1 MEDEE
6 EYEDENLYHKINI
19 ARKIFKFSL
28 ILILIIVIYNLRD
41 KDITKEN
48 DFNLNQNNEQ
58 NKTIQNKSLIIDV
71 NNINNKNNTNN
82 NNDNNNNDNNTTKNN
97 NNNNDKINS
106 DNQTQINII
115 PNITNIINGELIKIS
130 TYNHISYQNY
140 PSDFQKVVYFNMP
153 SFNYSFSNIFNKTKF
168 EYNIGIYDE
177 KGNLYSPSNL
187 TLHYDLKFICFME
200 IPNLNQTIYSIA
212 NNYENKYINCKEYF
226 NLGEEV
232 KYGIRIYNQKSFLIL
247 YLPSENIIN
256 YDDINHTNDNMFD
269 PDKIKQD
276 YISSYKEAFTNAA
289 NKSYYLKREYLRPP
303 NLDLRRNNASFDEN
317 WNFNNFYNDYFCF
330 CVGDKCFEKEVTKQ
344 CKYLF
349 YMTIIEKYK
358 NLYPK
363 TEYVFAD
370 FIFNYLSSDDA
381 YPIFQE
387 MIEQH
392 YPAHYITEN
401 QQIIDKYCPN
411 DIYLDECEPIIYVNT
426 KIYIDYA
433 DSIEKYLTLILK
445 TKAFIT
451 CRSTDSNKVGFL
463 LYMIDYITYIAIG
476 HGVCYF
482 KDYLFSNRRI
492 YGPDMNDKVLIP
504 PSEPLIAIA
513 VKFGWNID
521 NIIKINLPKWDK
533 YDGNNKVIIENYN
546 NNIANNSILI
556 MFTYRMTRI
565 AWNYNMSQYYFENIT
580 KLIFNER
587 LQKELKENNITLYF
601 SLHRMVNPGYQKK
614 YKQKLKQYNNV
625 KVLQQNSLSECLSK
639 TNLVITDFSS
649 ILFDLMYR
657 NKPFIIYL
665 PDGDDPLIDQ
675 LYTPDYINLI
685 KRMNNREF
693 NIANICNNVE
703 ETVDKIIYYIKNK
716 FQIDRELKKF
726 FDYIGLKNE
735 GSNIQKFIDYL
746 TAL

>member
-6 EYEDENLYHKINI
+6 EYEDEYLYKKINL
-19 ARKIFKFSL
+19 ARKIVKFSIIA
-28 ILILIIVIYNLRD
+28 ILFIVSYNLRD
-41 KDITKEN
+41 KNKTKEN
-48 DFNLNQNNEQ
+48 ILNLKENNKE
-58 NKTIQNKSLIIDV
+58 NNTIPNNNSNYNNS
-71 NNINNKNNTNN
+71 NNI
-82 NNDNNNNDNNTTKNN
+82 DR
-97 NNNNDKINS
+97 I
-106 DNQTQINII
+106 QTNII
-115 PNITNIINGELIKIS
+115 NVTNIINGDRIKIS
-130 TYNHISYQNY
+130 EYNNITYQNNF
-140 PSDFQKVVYFNMP
+140 DFPKVVYFNMP
-153 SFNYSFSNIFNKTKF
+153 FINYSFSNKFNKTKL

-177 KGNLYSPSNL
+177 KEKRQSPSDL

-200 IPNLNQTIYSIA
+200 IPNINKIIYSIA
-212 NNYENKYINCKEYF
+212 NNHKNKYINCKEYF
-226 NLGEEV
+226 NLGENI
-232 KYGIRIYNQKSFLIL
+232 KYGIKIYNQKSFLMI
-247 YLPSENIIN
+247 YLPFENIIN
-256 YDDINHTNDNMFD
+256 YDDVNHTNDNMFD
-269 PDKIKQD
+269 PYKVKQE
-276 YISSYKEAFTNAA
+276 YISSYNETFTNAL

-303 NLDLRRNNASFDEN
+303 NFDLRRNNATFDED

-330 CVGDKCFEKEVTKQ
+330 CVGDKCFDKEVTKG
-344 CKYLF
+344 CKYKF

-401 QQIIDKYCPN
+401 PQIIDKYCPH

-426 KIYIDYA
+426 KIYSNYA

-445 TKAFIT
+445 MKAFIT
-451 CRSTDSNKVGFL
+451 CRSTDYNKVGFL
-463 LYMIDYITYIAIG
+463 LYMIDYITYITIG

-533 YDGNNKVIIENYN
+533 YDGNNKVIIEQYN

-565 AWNYNMSQYYFENIT
+565 AWNYNMSKYYFENIT

-587 LQKELKENNITLYF
+587 LQKELTENNITLYF
-601 SLHRMVNPGYQKK
+601 SLHRMVNPGYQKQ

-625 KVLQQNSLSECLSK
+625 QVLQQNSLSECLSK

>member
-1 MEDEE
+1 M
-6 EYEDENLYHKINI
+6 
-19 ARKIFKFSL
+19 
-28 ILILIIVIYNLRD
+28 RD
-41 KDITKEN
+41 KNKTKEN
-48 DFNLNQNNEQ
+48 ILNLKENN
-58 NKTIQNKSLIIDV
+58 K
-71 NNINNKNNTNN
+71 KNNTIPNN
-82 NNDNNNNDNNTTKNN
+82 NSNYNNSNNI
-97 NNNNDKINS
+97 DKF
-106 DNQTQINII
+106 QTNII
-115 PNITNIINGELIKIS
+115 NVTNIINGDRIKIS
-130 TYNHISYQNY
+130 EYNNITYQNNF
-140 PSDFQKVVYFNMP
+140 DFPKVVYFNMP
-153 SFNYSFSNIFNKTKF
+153 FINYSFSNKFNKTKL

-177 KGNLYSPSNL
+177 KEKRQSPSDL

-200 IPNLNQTIYSIA
+200 IPNINKIIYSIA
-212 NNYENKYINCKEYF
+212 NNHKNKYINCKEYF
-226 NLGEEV
+226 NLGENI
-232 KYGIRIYNQKSFLIL
+232 KYGIKIYNQKSFLMI
-247 YLPSENIIN
+247 YLPFENIIN
-256 YDDINHTNDNMFD
+256 YDDVNHTNDNMFD
-269 PDKIKQD
+269 PYKVKQE
-276 YISSYKEAFTNAA
+276 YISSYNETFTNAL

-303 NLDLRRNNASFDEN
+303 NFDLRRNNATFDED

-330 CVGDKCFEKEVTKQ
+330 CVGDKCFDKEVTKG
-344 CKYLF
+344 CKYKF

-401 QQIIDKYCPN
+401 PQIIDKYCPH

-426 KIYIDYA
+426 KIYSNYA

-445 TKAFIT
+445 MKAFIT
-451 CRSTDSNKVGFL
+451 CRSTDYNKVGFL
-463 LYMIDYITYIAIG
+463 LYMIDYITYITIG

-533 YDGNNKVIIENYN
+533 YDGNNKVIIEQYN

-565 AWNYNMSQYYFENIT
+565 AWNYNMSKYYFENIT

-587 LQKELKENNITLYF
+587 LQKELTENNITLYF
-601 SLHRMVNPGYQKK
+601 SLHRMVNPGYQKQ

-625 KVLQQNSLSECLSK
+625 QVLQQNSLSECLSK

>member
-6 EYEDENLYHKINI
+6 EYEDEYLYKKINL
-19 ARKIFKFSL
+19 ARKIVKFSIIA
-28 ILILIIVIYNLRD
+28 ILFIVSYNLRD
-41 KDITKEN
+41 KNKTKEN
-48 DFNLNQNNEQ
+48 ILNLKENN
-58 NKTIQNKSLIIDV
+58 K
-71 NNINNKNNTNN
+71 KNNTIPNN
-82 NNDNNNNDNNTTKNN
+82 NSNYNNSNNI
-97 NNNNDKINS
+97 DKF
-106 DNQTQINII
+106 QTNII
-115 PNITNIINGELIKIS
+115 NVTNIINGDRIKIS
-130 TYNHISYQNY
+130 EYNNITYQNNF
-140 PSDFQKVVYFNMP
+140 DFPKVVYFNMP
-153 SFNYSFSNIFNKTKF
+153 FINYSFRNKFNKTKL

-177 KGNLYSPSNL
+177 KEKRQSPSDL

-200 IPNLNQTIYSIA
+200 IPNINKIIYSIA
-212 NNYENKYINCKEYF
+212 NNHKNKYINCKEYF
-226 NLGEEV
+226 NLGENI
-232 KYGIRIYNQKSFLIL
+232 KYGIKIYNQKSFLMI
-247 YLPSENIIN
+247 YLPFENIIN
-256 YDDINHTNDNMFD
+256 YDDVNHTNDNMFD
-269 PDKIKQD
+269 PYKVKQE
-276 YISSYKEAFTNAA
+276 YISSYNETFTNAL

-303 NLDLRRNNASFDEN
+303 NFDLRRNNATFDED

-330 CVGDKCFEKEVTKQ
+330 CVGDKCFDKEVTKG
-344 CKYLF
+344 CKYKF

-401 QQIIDKYCPN
+401 PQIIDKYCPH

-426 KIYIDYA
+426 KIYSNYA

-445 TKAFIT
+445 MKAFIT
-451 CRSTDSNKVGFL
+451 CRSTDYNKVGFL
-463 LYMIDYITYIAIG
+463 LYMIDYITYITIG

-533 YDGNNKVIIENYN
+533 YDGNNKVIIEQYN

-565 AWNYNMSQYYFENIT
+565 AWNYNMSKYYFENIT

-587 LQKELKENNITLYF
+587 LQKELTENNITLYF
-601 SLHRMVNPGYQKK
+601 SLHRMVNPGYQKQ

-625 KVLQQNSLSECLSK
+625 QVLQQNSLSECLSK

-703 ETVDKIIYYIKNK
+703 ETVDIIIYYIKNK

>member
-6 EYEDENLYHKINI
+6 EYEDEYLYKKINL
-19 ARKIFKFSL
+19 ARKIVKFSIIA
-28 ILILIIVIYNLRD
+28 ILFIVSYNLRD
-41 KDITKEN
+41 KNKTKEN
-48 DFNLNQNNEQ
+48 ILNLKENN
-58 NKTIQNKSLIIDV
+58 K
-71 NNINNKNNTNN
+71 KNNTIPNN
-82 NNDNNNNDNNTTKNN
+82 NSNYNNSNNI
-97 NNNNDKINS
+97 DKF
-106 DNQTQINII
+106 QTNII
-115 PNITNIINGELIKIS
+115 NVTNIINGDRIKIS
-130 TYNHISYQNY
+130 EYNNITYQNNF
-140 PSDFQKVVYFNMP
+140 DFPKVVYFNMP
-153 SFNYSFSNIFNKTKF
+153 FINYSFSNKFNKTKL

-177 KGNLYSPSNL
+177 KEKRQSPSDL

-200 IPNLNQTIYSIA
+200 IPNINKIIYSIA
-212 NNYENKYINCKEYF
+212 NNHKNKYINCKEYF
-226 NLGEEV
+226 NLGENI
-232 KYGIRIYNQKSFLIL
+232 KYGIKIYNQKSFLMI
-247 YLPSENIIN
+247 YLPFENIIN
-256 YDDINHTNDNMFD
+256 YDDVNHTNDNMFD
-269 PDKIKQD
+269 PYKVKQE
-276 YISSYKEAFTNAA
+276 YISSYNETFTNAL

-303 NLDLRRNNASFDEN
+303 NFDLRRNNATFDED

-330 CVGDKCFEKEVTKQ
+330 CVGDKCFDKEVTKG
-344 CKYLF
+344 CKYKF

-401 QQIIDKYCPN
+401 PQIIDKYCPH

-426 KIYIDYA
+426 KIYSNYA

-445 TKAFIT
+445 MKAFIT
-451 CRSTDSNKVGFL
+451 CRSTDYNKVGFL
-463 LYMIDYITYIAIG
+463 LYMIDYITYITIG

-533 YDGNNKVIIENYN
+533 YDGNNKVIIEQYN

-565 AWNYNMSQYYFENIT
+565 AWNYNMSKYYFENIT

-587 LQKELKENNITLYF
+587 LQKELTENNITLYF
-601 SLHRMVNPGYQKK
+601 SLHRMVNPGYQKQ

-625 KVLQQNSLSECLSK
+625 QVLQQNSLSECLSK

-716 FQIDRELKKF
+716 FQIDGELKKF
-726 FDYIGLKNE
+726 FDYIGIKKE

-746 TAL
+746 TSL

>member
-1 MEDEE
+1 MSKFEKKMEDEE
-6 EYEDENLYHKINI
+6 EYEDEYLYKKINL
-19 ARKIFKFSL
+19 ARKIVKFSIIA
-28 ILILIIVIYNLRD
+28 ILFIVSYNLRD
-41 KDITKEN
+41 KNKTKEN
-48 DFNLNQNNEQ
+48 ILNLKENN
-58 NKTIQNKSLIIDV
+58 K
-71 NNINNKNNTNN
+71 KNNTIPNN
-82 NNDNNNNDNNTTKNN
+82 NSNYNNSNNI
-97 NNNNDKINS
+97 DKF
-106 DNQTQINII
+106 QTNII
-115 PNITNIINGELIKIS
+115 NVTNIINGDRIKIS
-130 TYNHISYQNY
+130 EYNNITYQNNF
-140 PSDFQKVVYFNMP
+140 DFPKVVYFNMP
-153 SFNYSFSNIFNKTKF
+153 FINYSFSNKFNKTKL

-177 KGNLYSPSNL
+177 KEKRQSPSDL

-200 IPNLNQTIYSIA
+200 IPNINKIIYSIA
-212 NNYENKYINCKEYF
+212 NNHKNKYINCKEYF
-226 NLGEEV
+226 NLGENI
-232 KYGIRIYNQKSFLIL
+232 KYGIKIYNQKSFLMI
-247 YLPSENIIN
+247 YLPFENIIN
-256 YDDINHTNDNMFD
+256 YDDVNHTNDNMFD
-269 PDKIKQD
+269 PYKVKQE
-276 YISSYKEAFTNAA
+276 YISSYNETFTNAL

-303 NLDLRRNNASFDEN
+303 NFDLRRNNATFDED

-330 CVGDKCFEKEVTKQ
+330 CVGDKCFDKEVTKG
-344 CKYLF
+344 CKYKF

-401 QQIIDKYCPN
+401 PQIIDKYCPH

-426 KIYIDYA
+426 KIYSNYA

-445 TKAFIT
+445 MKAFIT
-451 CRSTDSNKVGFL
+451 CRSTDYNKVGFL
-463 LYMIDYITYIAIG
+463 LYMIDYITYITIG

-533 YDGNNKVIIENYN
+533 YDGNNKVIIEQYN

-565 AWNYNMSQYYFENIT
+565 AWNYNMSKYYFENIT

-587 LQKELKENNITLYF
+587 LQKELTENNITLYF
-601 SLHRMVNPGYQKK
+601 SLHRMVNPGYQKQ

-625 KVLQQNSLSECLSK
+625 QVLQQNSLSECLSK

>member
-6 EYEDENLYHKINI
+6 EYEDEYLYKKINL
-19 ARKIFKFSL
+19 ARKIVKFSIIA
-28 ILILIIVIYNLRD
+28 ILFIVSYNLRD
-41 KDITKEN
+41 KNKTKEN
-48 DFNLNQNNEQ
+48 ILNLKENN
-58 NKTIQNKSLIIDV
+58 K
-71 NNINNKNNTNN
+71 KNNTIPNN
-82 NNDNNNNDNNTTKNN
+82 NSNYNNSNNI
-97 NNNNDKINS
+97 DKF
-106 DNQTQINII
+106 QTNII
-115 PNITNIINGELIKIS
+115 NVTNIINGDRIKIS
-130 TYNHISYQNY
+130 EYNNITYQNNF
-140 PSDFQKVVYFNMP
+140 DFPKVVYFNMP
-153 SFNYSFSNIFNKTKF
+153 FINYSFSNKFNKTKL

-177 KGNLYSPSNL
+177 KEKRQSPSDL

-200 IPNLNQTIYSIA
+200 IPNINKIIYSIA
-212 NNYENKYINCKEYF
+212 NNHKNKYINCKEYF
-226 NLGEEV
+226 NLGENI
-232 KYGIRIYNQKSFLIL
+232 KYGIKIYNQKSFLMI
-247 YLPSENIIN
+247 YLPFENIIN
-256 YDDINHTNDNMFD
+256 YDDVNHTNDNMFD
-269 PDKIKQD
+269 PYKVKQE
-276 YISSYKEAFTNAA
+276 YISSYNETFTNALK
-289 NKSYYLKREYLRPP
+289 KSYYLKREYLRPP
-303 NLDLRRNNASFDEN
+303 NFDLRRNNATFDED

-330 CVGDKCFEKEVTKQ
+330 CVGDKCFDKEVTKG
-344 CKYLF
+344 CKYKF

-401 QQIIDKYCPN
+401 PQIIDKYCPH

-426 KIYIDYA
+426 KIYSNYA

-445 TKAFIT
+445 MKAFIT
-451 CRSTDSNKVGFL
+451 CRSTDYNKVGFL
-463 LYMIDYITYIAIG
+463 LYMIDYITYITIG

-533 YDGNNKVIIENYN
+533 YDGNNKVIIEQYN

-565 AWNYNMSQYYFENIT
+565 AWNYNMSKYYFENIT

-587 LQKELKENNITLYF
+587 LQKELTENNITLYF
-601 SLHRMVNPGYQKK
+601 SLHRMVNPGYQKQ

-625 KVLQQNSLSECLSK
+625 QVLQQNSLSECLSK

>member
-6 EYEDENLYHKINI
+6 EYEEEYLYHKLNI
-19 ARKIFKFSL
+19 ATKIIKFSL
-28 ILILIIVIYNLRD
+28 IAIIIIVIYNLRD
-41 KDITKEN
+41 KDITEEN
-48 DFNLNQNNEQ
+48 DLNLNQNDEQ
-58 NKTIQNKSLIIDV
+58 NNITLNKSLDIDV
-71 NNINNKNNTNN
+71 NNINN
-82 NNDNNNNDNNTTKNN
+82 
-97 NNNNDKINS
+97 NNDKKNS
-106 DNQTQINII
+106 NNQTKINII
-115 PNITNIINGELIKIS
+115 THKVNIINGELIKIS
-130 TYNHISYQNY
+130 EYDNMIYQNY

-153 SFNYSFSNIFNKTKF
+153 FINYSFSNIFNKTKL
-168 EYNIGIYDE
+168 EYNIGIYNE
-177 KGNLYSPSNL
+177 NGKLYSPSDL
-187 TLHYDLKFICFME
+187 TLHYDLKFICFLE
-200 IPNLNQTIYSIA
+200 IPNLKQTIYSIA

-226 NLGEEV
+226 NLGEDV
-232 KYGIRIYNQKSFLIL
+232 KYGIKIYNQKSFLML
-247 YLPSENIIN
+247 YLPFENIIN
-256 YDDINHTNDNMFD
+256 YDDVNHTNDNMFD
-269 PDKIKQD
+269 PDKVKQD
-276 YISSYKEAFTNAA
+276 YISSYKETFTNAL

-303 NLDLRRNNASFDEN
+303 NLDLRRNNATFYEN
-317 WNFNNFYNDYFCF
+317 WNFNNFYNDYYCF
-330 CVGDKCFEKEVTKQ
+330 CVGDKCFDKEVTKE
-344 CKYLF
+344 CKYFF

-370 FIFNYLSSDDA
+370 FIFNHLSSDDA

-401 QQIIDKYCPN
+401 PQIIDEYCPD
-411 DIYLDECEPIIYVNT
+411 DIYLDQCEPIIYVNLT
-426 KIYIDYA
+426 IYINYA

-451 CRSTDSNKVGFL
+451 CRSTDHNKVGSL
-463 LYMIDYITYIAIG
+463 LYMIDYITYITIG

-504 PSEPLIAIA
+504 PSEPLISIA

-565 AWNYNMSQYYFENIT
+565 AWNYNMSKYYFENIT
-580 KLIFNER
+580 KLIFNQR

-614 YKQKLKQYNNV
+614 YKLKLKQYNNV
-625 KVLQQNSLSECLSK
+625 QVLQQNSLSECLSK

-675 LYTPDYINLI
+675 LYTNDYINLI

-693 NIANICNNVE
+693 NIANICNNVD

-716 FQIDRELKKF
+716 FQIDGELKKF

-735 GSNIQKFIDYL
+735 GSNRQKFIDYL

>member
-6 EYEDENLYHKINI
+6 EYEDEYLYKKINL
-19 ARKIFKFSL
+19 ARKIVKFSIIA
-28 ILILIIVIYNLRD
+28 ILFIVSYNLRD
-41 KDITKEN
+41 KNKTKEN
-48 DFNLNQNNEQ
+48 ILNLKENNKQNN
-58 NKTIQNKSLIIDV
+58 TIP
-71 NNINNKNNTNN
+71 NN
-82 NNDNNNNDNNTTKNN
+82 NNSNYNNSNNI
-97 NNNNDKINS
+97 DKF
-106 DNQTQINII
+106 QTNII
-115 PNITNIINGELIKIS
+115 NVTNIINGDRIKIS
-130 TYNHISYQNY
+130 EYNNITYQNNF
-140 PSDFQKVVYFNMP
+140 DFPKVVYFNMP
-153 SFNYSFSNIFNKTKF
+153 FINYSFSNKFNKTKL

-177 KGNLYSPSNL
+177 KEKRQSPSDL

-200 IPNLNQTIYSIA
+200 IPNINKIIYSIA
-212 NNYENKYINCKEYF
+212 NNHKNKYINCKEYF
-226 NLGEEV
+226 NLGENI
-232 KYGIRIYNQKSFLIL
+232 KYGIKIYNQKSFLMI
-247 YLPSENIIN
+247 YLPFENIIN
-256 YDDINHTNDNMFD
+256 YDDVNHTNDNMFD
-269 PDKIKQD
+269 PYKVKQE
-276 YISSYKEAFTNAA
+276 YISSYNETFTNAL

-303 NLDLRRNNASFDEN
+303 NFDLRRNNATFDED

-330 CVGDKCFEKEVTKQ
+330 CVGDKCFDKEVTKG
-344 CKYLF
+344 CKYKF

-401 QQIIDKYCPN
+401 PQIIDKYCPH

-426 KIYIDYA
+426 KIYSNYA

-445 TKAFIT
+445 MKAFIT
-451 CRSTDSNKVGFL
+451 CRSTDYNKVGFL
-463 LYMIDYITYIAIG
+463 LYMIDYITYITIG

-533 YDGNNKVIIENYN
+533 YDGNNKVIIEQYN

-565 AWNYNMSQYYFENIT
+565 AWNYNMSKYYFENIT

-587 LQKELKENNITLYF
+587 LQKELTENNITLYF
-601 SLHRMVNPGYQKK
+601 SLHRMVNPGYQKQ

-625 KVLQQNSLSECLSK
+625 QVLQQNSLSECLSK

>member
-6 EYEDENLYHKINI
+6 EYEDEYLYKKINL
-19 ARKIFKFSL
+19 ARKIVKFSIIA
-28 ILILIIVIYNLRD
+28 ILFIVSYNLRD
-41 KDITKEN
+41 KNKTKEN
-48 DFNLNQNNEQ
+48 ILNLKENN
-58 NKTIQNKSLIIDV
+58 K
-71 NNINNKNNTNN
+71 KNNTIPNN
-82 NNDNNNNDNNTTKNN
+82 NSNYNNSNNI
-97 NNNNDKINS
+97 DKF
-106 DNQTQINII
+106 QTNII
-115 PNITNIINGELIKIS
+115 NVTNIINGDRIKIS
-130 TYNHISYQNY
+130 EYNNITYQNNF
-140 PSDFQKVVYFNMP
+140 DFPKVVYFNMP
-153 SFNYSFSNIFNKTKF
+153 FINYSFSNKFNKTKL

-177 KGNLYSPSNL
+177 KEKRQSPSDL

-200 IPNLNQTIYSIA
+200 IPNINKIIYSIA
-212 NNYENKYINCKEYF
+212 NNHKNKYINCKEYF
-226 NLGEEV
+226 NLGENI
-232 KYGIRIYNQKSFLIL
+232 KYGIKIYNQKSFLMI
-247 YLPSENIIN
+247 YLPFENIIN
-256 YDDINHTNDNMFD
+256 YDDVNHTNDNMFD
-269 PDKIKQD
+269 PYKVKQE
-276 YISSYKEAFTNAA
+276 YISSYNETFTNAL

-303 NLDLRRNNASFDEN
+303 NFDLRRNNATFDED

-330 CVGDKCFEKEVTKQ
+330 CVGDKCFDKEVTKG
-344 CKYLF
+344 CKYKF

-401 QQIIDKYCPN
+401 PQIIDKYCPH

-426 KIYIDYA
+426 KIYSNYA

-445 TKAFIT
+445 MKTFIT
-451 CRSTDSNKVGFL
+451 CRSTDYNKVGFL
-463 LYMIDYITYIAIG
+463 LYMIDYITYITIG

-533 YDGNNKVIIENYN
+533 YDGNNKVIIEQYN

-565 AWNYNMSQYYFENIT
+565 AWNYNMSKYYFENIT

-587 LQKELKENNITLYF
+587 LQKELTENNITLYF
-601 SLHRMVNPGYQKK
+601 SLHRMVNPGYQKQ

-625 KVLQQNSLSECLSK
+625 QVLQQNSLSECLSK

>member
-6 EYEDENLYHKINI
+6 EYEDEYLYKKINL
-19 ARKIFKFSL
+19 ARKIVKFSIIA
-28 ILILIIVIYNLRD
+28 ILFIVSYNLRD
-41 KDITKEN
+41 KNKTKEN
-48 DFNLNQNNEQ
+48 ILNLKENN
-58 NKTIQNKSLIIDV
+58 K
-71 NNINNKNNTNN
+71 KNNTIPNN
-82 NNDNNNNDNNTTKNN
+82 NSNYNNSNNI
-97 NNNNDKINS
+97 DKF
-106 DNQTQINII
+106 QTNII
-115 PNITNIINGELIKIS
+115 NVTNIINGDRIKIS
-130 TYNHISYQNY
+130 EYNNITYQNNF
-140 PSDFQKVVYFNMP
+140 DFPKVVYFNMP
-153 SFNYSFSNIFNKTKF
+153 FINYSFSNKFNKTKL

-177 KGNLYSPSNL
+177 KEKRQSPSDL

-200 IPNLNQTIYSIA
+200 IPNINKIIYSIA
-212 NNYENKYINCKEYF
+212 NNHKNKYINCKEYF
-226 NLGEEV
+226 NLGENI
-232 KYGIRIYNQKSFLIL
+232 KYGIKIYNQKSFLMI
-247 YLPSENIIN
+247 YLPFENIIN
-256 YDDINHTNDNMFD
+256 YDDVNHTNDNMFD
-269 PDKIKQD
+269 PYKVKQE
-276 YISSYKEAFTNAA
+276 YISSYNETFTNAL

-303 NLDLRRNNASFDEN
+303 NFDLRRNNATFDED

-330 CVGDKCFEKEVTKQ
+330 CVGDKCFDKEVTKG
-344 CKYLF
+344 CKYKF

-401 QQIIDKYCPN
+401 PQIIDKYCPH

-426 KIYIDYA
+426 KIYSNYA

-445 TKAFIT
+445 MKAFIT
-451 CRSTDSNKVGFL
+451 CRSTDYNKVGFL
-463 LYMIDYITYIAIG
+463 LYMIDYITYITIG

-533 YDGNNKVIIENYN
+533 YDGNNKVIIEQYN

-565 AWNYNMSQYYFENIT
+565 AWNYNMSKYYFENIT

-587 LQKELKENNITLYF
+587 LQKELTENNITLYF
-601 SLHRMVNPGYQKK
+601 SLHRMVNPGYQKQ

-625 KVLQQNSLSECLSK
+625 QVLQQNSLSECLSK

>member
-6 EYEDENLYHKINI
+6 EYEDEYLYKKINL
-19 ARKIFKFSL
+19 ARKIVKFSIIA
-28 ILILIIVIYNLRD
+28 ILFIVSYNLRD
-41 KDITKEN
+41 KNKTKEN
-48 DFNLNQNNEQ
+48 ILNLKENN
-58 NKTIQNKSLIIDV
+58 K
-71 NNINNKNNTNN
+71 KNNTIPNN
-82 NNDNNNNDNNTTKNN
+82 NSNYNNSNNI
-97 NNNNDKINS
+97 DKF
-106 DNQTQINII
+106 QTNII
-115 PNITNIINGELIKIS
+115 NVTNIINGDRIKIS
-130 TYNHISYQNY
+130 EYNNITYQNNF
-140 PSDFQKVVYFNMP
+140 DFPKVVYFNMP
-153 SFNYSFSNIFNKTKF
+153 FINYSFSNKFNKTKL

-177 KGNLYSPSNL
+177 KEKRQSPSDL

-200 IPNLNQTIYSIA
+200 IPNINKIIYSIA
-212 NNYENKYINCKEYF
+212 NNHKNKYINCKEYF
-226 NLGEEV
+226 NLGENI
-232 KYGIRIYNQKSFLIL
+232 KYGIKIYNQKSFLMI
-247 YLPSENIIN
+247 YLPFENIIN
-256 YDDINHTNDNMFD
+256 YDDVNHTNDNMFD
-269 PDKIKQD
+269 PYKVKQE
-276 YISSYKEAFTNAA
+276 YISSYNETFTNAL

-303 NLDLRRNNASFDEN
+303 NFDLRRNNATFDED

-330 CVGDKCFEKEVTKQ
+330 CVGDKCFDKEVTKG
-344 CKYLF
+344 CKYKF

-401 QQIIDKYCPN
+401 PQIIDKYCPH

-426 KIYIDYA
+426 NYA

-445 TKAFIT
+445 MKAFIT
-451 CRSTDSNKVGFL
+451 CRSTDYNKVGFL
-463 LYMIDYITYIAIG
+463 LYMIDYITYITIG

-533 YDGNNKVIIENYN
+533 YDGNNKVIIEQYN

-565 AWNYNMSQYYFENIT
+565 AWNYNMSKYYFENIT

-587 LQKELKENNITLYF
+587 LQKELTENNITLYF
-601 SLHRMVNPGYQKK
+601 SLHRMVNPGYQKQ

-625 KVLQQNSLSECLSK
+625 QVLQQNSLSECLSK

>member
-6 EYEDENLYHKINI
+6 EYEDEYLYKKINL
-19 ARKIFKFSL
+19 ARKIVKFSIIA
-28 ILILIIVIYNLRD
+28 ILFIVSYNLRD
-41 KDITKEN
+41 KNKTKEN
-48 DFNLNQNNEQ
+48 ILNLKENN
-58 NKTIQNKSLIIDV
+58 K
-71 NNINNKNNTNN
+71 KNNTIPNN
-82 NNDNNNNDNNTTKNN
+82 NSNYNNSNNI
-97 NNNNDKINS
+97 DKF
-106 DNQTQINII
+106 QTNII
-115 PNITNIINGELIKIS
+115 NVTNIINGDRIKIS
-130 TYNHISYQNY
+130 EYNNITYQNNF
-140 PSDFQKVVYFNMP
+140 DFPKVVYFNMP
-153 SFNYSFSNIFNKTKF
+153 FINYSFSNKFNKTKL

-177 KGNLYSPSNL
+177 KEKRQSPSDL

-200 IPNLNQTIYSIA
+200 IPNINKIIYSIA
-212 NNYENKYINCKEYF
+212 NNHKNKYINCKEYF
-226 NLGEEV
+226 NLGENI
-232 KYGIRIYNQKSFLIL
+232 KYGIKIYNQKSFLMI
-247 YLPSENIIN
+247 YLPFENIIN
-256 YDDINHTNDNMFD
+256 YDDVNHTNDNMFD
-269 PDKIKQD
+269 PYKVKQE
-276 YISSYKEAFTNAA
+276 YISSYNETFTNAL

-303 NLDLRRNNASFDEN
+303 NFDLRRNNATFDED

-330 CVGDKCFEKEVTKQ
+330 CVGDKCFDKEVTKG
-344 CKYLF
+344 CKYKF

-401 QQIIDKYCPN
+401 PQIIDKYCPH

-426 KIYIDYA
+426 KIYSNYA

-445 TKAFIT
+445 MKAFIT
-451 CRSTDSNKVGFL
+451 CRSTDYNKVGFL
-463 LYMIDYITYIAIG
+463 LYMIDYITYITIG

-533 YDGNNKVIIENYN
+533 YDGNNKVIIEQYN

-565 AWNYNMSQYYFENIT
+565 AWNYNMSKYYFENIT

-587 LQKELKENNITLYF
+587 LQKELTENNITLYF
-601 SLHRMVNPGYQKK
+601 SLHRMVNPGYQKQ

-625 KVLQQNSLSECLSK
+625 QVLQQNSLSECLSK

-693 NIANICNNVE
+693 NIANICNNVD

>member
-6 EYEDENLYHKINI
+6 EYEDEYLYKKINL
-19 ARKIFKFSL
+19 ARKIVKFSIIA
-28 ILILIIVIYNLRD
+28 ILFIVSYNLRD
-41 KDITKEN
+41 KNKTKEN
-48 DFNLNQNNEQ
+48 ILNLKENN
-58 NKTIQNKSLIIDV
+58 K
-71 NNINNKNNTNN
+71 KNNTIPNN
-82 NNDNNNNDNNTTKNN
+82 NSNYNNSNNI
-97 NNNNDKINS
+97 DKF
-106 DNQTQINII
+106 QTNII
-115 PNITNIINGELIKIS
+115 NVTNIINGDRIKIS
-130 TYNHISYQNY
+130 EYNNITYQNNF
-140 PSDFQKVVYFNMP
+140 DFPKVVYFNMP
-153 SFNYSFSNIFNKTKF
+153 FINYSFSNKFNKTKL

-177 KGNLYSPSNL
+177 KEKRQSPSDL

-200 IPNLNQTIYSIA
+200 IPNINKIIYSIA
-212 NNYENKYINCKEYF
+212 NNHKNKYINCKEYF
-226 NLGEEV
+226 NLGENI
-232 KYGIRIYNQKSFLIL
+232 KYGIKIYNQKSFLMI
-247 YLPSENIIN
+247 YLPFENIIN
-256 YDDINHTNDNMFD
+256 YDDVNHTNDNMFD
-269 PDKIKQD
+269 PYKVKQE
-276 YISSYKEAFTNAA
+276 YISSYNETFTNAL

-303 NLDLRRNNASFDEN
+303 NFDLRRNNATFDED

-330 CVGDKCFEKEVTKQ
+330 CVGDKCFDKEVTKG
-344 CKYLF
+344 CKYKF

-401 QQIIDKYCPN
+401 PQIIDKYCPH
-411 DIYLDECEPIIYVNT
+411 DIYLDECESIIYVNT
-426 KIYIDYA
+426 KIYSNYA

-445 TKAFIT
+445 MKAFIT
-451 CRSTDSNKVGFL
+451 CRSTDYNKVGFL
-463 LYMIDYITYIAIG
+463 LYMIDYITYITIG

-533 YDGNNKVIIENYN
+533 YDGNNKVIIEQYN

-565 AWNYNMSQYYFENIT
+565 AWNYNMSKYYFENIT

-587 LQKELKENNITLYF
+587 LQKELTENNITLYF
-601 SLHRMVNPGYQKK
+601 SLHRMVNPGYQKQ

-625 KVLQQNSLSECLSK
+625 QVLQQNSLSECLSK

>member
-1 MEDEE
+1 M
-6 EYEDENLYHKINI
+6 
-19 ARKIFKFSL
+19 
-28 ILILIIVIYNLRD
+28 RD
-41 KDITKEN
+41 KNKTKEN
-48 DFNLNQNNEQ
+48 ILNLKENN
-58 NKTIQNKSLIIDV
+58 K
-71 NNINNKNNTNN
+71 KNNTIPNN
-82 NNDNNNNDNNTTKNN
+82 NSNYNNSNNI
-97 NNNNDKINS
+97 DKF
-106 DNQTQINII
+106 QTNII
-115 PNITNIINGELIKIS
+115 NVTNIINGDRIKIS
-130 TYNHISYQNY
+130 EYNNITYQNNF
-140 PSDFQKVVYFNMP
+140 DFPKVVYFNMP
-153 SFNYSFSNIFNKTKF
+153 FINYSFSNKFNKTKL

-177 KGNLYSPSNL
+177 KEKRQSPSDL

-200 IPNLNQTIYSIA
+200 IPNINKIIYSIA
-212 NNYENKYINCKEYF
+212 NNHKNKYINCKEYF
-226 NLGEEV
+226 NLGENI
-232 KYGIRIYNQKSFLIL
+232 KYGIKIYNQKSFLMI
-247 YLPSENIIN
+247 YLPFENIIN
-256 YDDINHTNDNMFD
+256 YDDVNHTNDNMFD
-269 PDKIKQD
+269 PYKVKQE
-276 YISSYKEAFTNAA
+276 YISSYNETFTNAL

-303 NLDLRRNNASFDEN
+303 NFDLRRNNATFDED

-330 CVGDKCFEKEVTKQ
+330 CVGDKCFDKEVTKG
-344 CKYLF
+344 CKYKF

-401 QQIIDKYCPN
+401 PQIIDKYCPQ
-411 DIYLDECEPIIYVNT
+411 DIHLDECEPIIYVNT
-426 KIYIDYA
+426 KIYSNYA

-445 TKAFIT
+445 MKAFIT
-451 CRSTDSNKVGFL
+451 CRSTDYNKVGFL
-463 LYMIDYITYIAIG
+463 LYMIDYITYITIG

-533 YDGNNKVIIENYN
+533 YDGNNKVIIEQYN

-565 AWNYNMSQYYFENIT
+565 AWNYNMSKYYFENIT

-587 LQKELKENNITLYF
+587 LQKELTENNITLYF
-601 SLHRMVNPGYQKK
+601 SLHRMVNPGYQKQ

-625 KVLQQNSLSECLSK
+625 QVLQQNSLSECLSK

>member
-6 EYEDENLYHKINI
+6 EYEDEYLYKKINL
-19 ARKIFKFSL
+19 ARKIVKFSIIA
-28 ILILIIVIYNLRD
+28 ILFIVSYNLRD
-41 KDITKEN
+41 KNKTKEN
-48 DFNLNQNNEQ
+48 ILNLKENN
-58 NKTIQNKSLIIDV
+58 K
-71 NNINNKNNTNN
+71 KNNTIPNN
-82 NNDNNNNDNNTTKNN
+82 NSNYNNSNNI
-97 NNNNDKINS
+97 DKF
-106 DNQTQINII
+106 QTNII
-115 PNITNIINGELIKIS
+115 NVTNIINGDRIKIS
-130 TYNHISYQNY
+130 EYNNITYQNNF
-140 PSDFQKVVYFNMP
+140 DFPKVVYFNMP
-153 SFNYSFSNIFNKTKF
+153 FINYSFSNKFNKTKL

-177 KGNLYSPSNL
+177 KEKRQSPSDL

-200 IPNLNQTIYSIA
+200 IPNINKIIYSIA
-212 NNYENKYINCKEYF
+212 NNHKNKYINCKEYF
-226 NLGEEV
+226 NLGENI
-232 KYGIRIYNQKSFLIL
+232 KYGIKIYNQKSFLMI
-247 YLPSENIIN
+247 YLPFENIIN
-256 YDDINHTNDNMFD
+256 YDDVNHTNDNMFD
-269 PDKIKQD
+269 PYKVKQE
-276 YISSYKEAFTNAA
+276 YISSYNETFTNAL

-303 NLDLRRNNASFDEN
+303 NFDLRRNNATFDED

-330 CVGDKCFEKEVTKQ
+330 CVGDKCFDKEVTKG
-344 CKYLF
+344 CKYKF

-401 QQIIDKYCPN
+401 PQIIDKYCPH

-426 KIYIDYA
+426 KIYSNYA

-445 TKAFIT
+445 MKAFIT
-451 CRSTDSNKVGFL
+451 CRSTDYNKVGFL
-463 LYMIDYITYIAIG
+463 LYMIDYITYITIG

-533 YDGNNKVIIENYN
+533 YDGNNKVIIEQYN

-565 AWNYNMSQYYFENIT
+565 AWNYNMSKYYFENIT

-587 LQKELKENNITLYF
+587 LQKELTENNITLYF
-601 SLHRMVNPGYQKK
+601 SLHRMVNPGYQKQ

-625 KVLQQNSLSECLSK
+625 QVLQQNSLSECLSK

-716 FQIDRELKKF
+716 YQIDGELKQF

-746 TAL
+746 TSL